1 MKHLLSS
8 TAFIVLNKEL
18 ARQVGLK
25 EAVLLADLISKEEY
39 FIANGMTDG
48 WFFNTE
54 ANIYKDTTLTAYQQ
68 RNALKTLRKHQIIE
82 TKRKGVPARQYFK
95 INEANLLVL
104 ISCEETKQLV
114 VKKVNNLSSSNL
126 TTINKNKEIKITNNI
141 ISNREAFVLE
151 VMAFD
156 YDKKI
161 LEGFIDYWTEPNKS
175 KTKMKF
181 ELNKTWETNLRL
193 KNWSANQKKWDAPT
207 KINKNKLTKNT
218 NTMKNVLNK
227 INGYD

>member
-25 EAVLLADLISKEEY
+25 EAIILADLISKEEY

-54 ANIYKDTTLTAYQQ
+54 ANIEADTTLNSYHQ
-68 RNALKTLRKHQIIE
+68 RKCLKTLKDKGLLE
-82 TKRKGVPARQYFK
+82 VKRKGIPAKQYFK
-95 INEANLLVL
+95 INEQQVL
-104 ISCEETKQLV
+104 QIL
-114 VKKVNNLSSSNL
+114 NNLSFKKP

-141 ISNREAFVLE
+141 LSNREAFVLE

-181 ELNKTWETNLRL
+181 ELNKTWATNLRL
-193 KNWSANQKKWDAPT
+193 KNWAANQKKWDAPT

-218 NTMKNVLNK
+218 DTMKNVLNK
-227 INGYD
+227 LNGYD

>member
-126 TTINKNKEIKITNNI
+126 TTINKNKEIRITNNI
-141 ISNREAFVLE
+141 ISNREAFILE